1 MDYPSIRGEELP
13 DYARKATW
21 NLLDAY
27 IDAHSQILIDEFTGD
42 GVQDISIFQSQCA
55 KMTFIDQC
63 RYNKLFQKALHKG
76 GESAIKYI
84 KIFQNYK
91 ALAISVGNSYSE
103 YHLMYILLQ
112 NFQQG
117 GKYSSQIATHQ
128 SELRDIDQKSL
139 SISDLQID
147 YLNLENSVRNND
159 R

>member
-1 MDYPSIRGEELP
+1 MIIDYPSIRGEELP

-84 KIFQNYK
+84 KI
-91 ALAISVGNSYSE
+91 L
-103 YHLMYILLQ
+103 
-112 NFQQG
+112 
-117 GKYSSQIATHQ
+117 
-128 SELRDIDQKSL
+128 
-139 SISDLQID
+139 
-147 YLNLENSVRNND
+147 
-159 R
+159 